1 MGELS
6 LWQRRGERTAYPTA
20 KADIRADV
28 VVVGAGVTGCACAR
42 RLARAGLSVAVIEG
56 REVAAGASGRNG
68 AFASTGTG
76 LGFDR
81 LVERVGLETAVAV
94 QELTESAMDQMLALA
109 RAAGVAA
116 AVRRTGSVWLAAA
129 DEVEL
134 VESAIGALQGAGFR
148 CRIDR
153 TAVPERMRR
162 WYPLAAVVDADGELL
177 PAEWVRALA
186 AAAAGAGA
194 VIYEQTPVTALA
206 PDGDGWAVGLAGGH
220 TAHCSAVAIACD
232 GLIPALVPEL
242 ERIVYPVRGQ
252 VLATEPLADTVITRP
267 THSDHGY
274 LYYRPTPDS
283 RVALG
288 GGRLADVD
296 AEYTTVEQTSAPV
309 QAALEQFLSERLG
322 IDTGRIT
329 HRWAGIMGFS
339 ADMLPVVGEIPAKPG
354 LWVCGGYS
362 GVGNVPGFALGQLLA
377 ERIAGAPD
385 TDVTRALS
393 VTRFPRE

>member
-153 TAVPERMRR
+153 DGGARAD
-162 WYPLAAVVDADGELL
+162 AAVV
-177 PAEWVRALA
+177 
-186 AAAAGAGA
+186 
-194 VIYEQTPVTALA
+194 
-206 PDGDGWAVGLAGGH
+206 
-220 TAHCSAVAIACD
+220 SA
-232 GLIPALVPEL
+232 
-242 ERIVYPVRGQ
+242 RG
-252 VLATEPLADTVITRP
+252 R
-267 THSDHGY
+267 G
-274 LYYRPTPDS
+274 
-283 RVALG
+283 
-288 GGRLADVD
+288 
-296 AEYTTVEQTSAPV
+296 
-309 QAALEQFLSERLG
+309 
-322 IDTGRIT
+322 
-329 HRWAGIMGFS
+329 
-339 ADMLPVVGEIPAKPG
+339 
-354 LWVCGGYS
+354 
-362 GVGNVPGFALGQLLA
+362 
-377 ERIAGAPD
+377 
-385 TDVTRALS
+385 
-393 VTRFPRE
+393 